1 MKLLLTLSLL
11 CCLNVLTYAESIY
24 EALENDSN
32 FSRFVEL
39 ANADELVQV
48 LLRKRRV
55 TVFAPTDDVFARS
68 RQFTPEDLKRLPT
81 CHVVNMVVTK
91 DIFPG
96 SVYPISQENA
106 PLYFN
111 IKESFEGDEKEYF
124 VNNAKIV
131 EERDFTVA
139 DGKQKLYVIDE
150 VLEPYRSTEYH
161 PHDAWE
167 FLKNPSLYN
176 IKEELR
182 LRNGITHRTR
192 EGRESFYQ
200 SWKSHLFYTMKNDRE
215 WFNFFKYSSEMVS
228 RIEQEKEENLFTKVG
243 NHTYFIPVDQEN
255 GPDGSKFRRIDKA
268 VIKGHIIPQH
278 VLFTRTAGSEAYIS
292 SNSQVE
298 IKLFN
303 QTTSSTNVQTM
314 YVRSNTLQDSQDHE
328 KGVVLSRIVRANI
341 PLKNGVVH
349 LIQDP
354 LMIIDTNIEE
364 FIQSESNGKLSEYMK
379 LVQEAL
385 PEFQQELQS
394 ERKKTVFAPTNEAI
408 LRLAPEKLANLKKN
422 KTELT
427 KLLRLHMVMKSV
439 STDDVWQGRIYDV
452 ITADKQRNMYF
463 RAVGDRKNKTLTLEA
478 GGVNA
483 TAVEADIGATNGIVH
498 VIDRMLGLPYQT
510 VMEKL
515 SSEPYLR
522 QTFEMGRYDD
532 WNLKLNNRNKRFTFF
547 APSQRA
553 WDDLKNEMPTEYKQ
567 MSMDLYSYHVQ
578 KILDRHLI
586 VGKEISAQELE
597 AKDNIQMVRGVIN
610 VKRGLGTAV
619 LSVEWEGIQAVIIRP
634 DVQAT
639 NGVIHVIDRIL
650 MKRRDMMRTGG
661 ASSNSPSILASLLIV
676 VLALLF
682 RL

>member
-176 IKEELR
+176 IKEEL
-182 LRNGITHRTR
+182 
-192 EGRESFYQ
+192 
-200 SWKSHLFYTMKNDRE
+200 
-215 WFNFFKYSSEMVS
+215 SEMVS

>member
-1 MKLLLTLSLL
+1 MKFLLTLCLF
-11 CCLNVLTYAESIY
+11 CCWKVLTFAESIY
-24 EALENDSN
+24 EELENDPN

-39 ANADELVQV
+39 ANTDELVQV
-48 LLRKRRV
+48 LLKKRRV

-111 IKESFEGDEKEYF
+111 TKESSEGDEKEYF

-139 DGKQKLYVIDE
+139 DGRQKMYVIDE
-150 VLEPYRSTEYH
+150 VLQPYTSREYH
-161 PHDAWE
+161 PHDALE

-176 IKEELR
+176 IKEEL
-182 LRNGITHRTR
+182 
-192 EGRESFYQ
+192 
-200 SWKSHLFYTMKNDRE
+200 
-215 WFNFFKYSSEMVS
+215 SEMVS
-228 RIEQEKEENLFTKVG
+228 RVEEEKQEHLFTKVG
-243 NHTYFIPVDQEN
+243 NHTYFIPVDQEHN
-255 GPDGSKFRRIDKA
+255 ADGSKFRRIDKA
-268 VIKGHIIPQH
+268 VMKGHIIPQH
-278 VLFTRTAGSEAYIS
+278 VLFTRTAGNEAYIS
-292 SNSQVE
+292 SNPEVE
-298 IKLFN
+298 IKLLN
-303 QTTSSTNVQTM
+303 QTTSATNVETIF
-314 YVRSNTLQDSQDHE
+314 VRSNTLQDSQGHE
-328 KGVVLSRIVRANI
+328 KGVVLSKIVRGNI
-341 PLKNGVVH
+341 PVKNGVIH

-354 LMIIDTNIEE
+354 LMIIDTSIQE
-364 FIQSESNGKLSEYMK
+364 FIQSESSGKLSEYMK
-379 LVQEAL
+379 LVEEAL
-385 PEFQQELQS
+385 PEFHLELQS
-394 ERKKTVFAPTNEAI
+394 TEKKTVFAPTNEAI

-439 STDDVWQGRIYDV
+439 STDDVWKGRIYDA
-452 ITADKQRNMYF
+452 ITADKQRSMYF

-498 VIDRMLGLPYQT
+498 VIDRVLGLPYQT

-515 SSEPYLR
+515 SSDPYLR

-532 WNLKLNNRNKRFTFF
+532 WNLNLNNRNKRFTFF
-547 APSQRA
+547 APSQKA
-553 WDDLKNEMPTEYKQ
+553 WDDLQIEMPTEYKQ
-567 MSMDLYSYHVQ
+567 MSMDIYSYHVQ

-586 VGKEISAQELE
+586 VGKEISAKELE
-597 AKDNIQMVRGVIN
+597 AKDKIQMVRGVIN
-610 VKRGLGTAV
+610 VKRGSETDTLY
-619 LSVEWEGIQAVIIRP
+619 VEWEGIHAVITRP

-661 ASSNSPSILASLLIV
+661 ASCNSPSILAGLIIV
-676 VLALLF
+676 VLTLLF